1 LNISESAP
9 SLEALTDKNNS
20 HGRFSHRLKANTTT
34 TMKGT
39 TTTSQSARCL
49 ELEVA
54 RPTTRSALSIWADM
68 PLPMAPSPW
77 AKSVRQLNRATSDCK
92 RVKPRTARRGLG
104 SQILLLP
111 YLQRSSLS
119 SCPESQGTTL
129 QLASTTELTS
139 TVMTLCIRIVTF
151 ETKQFQE

>member
-1 LNISESAP
+1 
-9 SLEALTDKNNS
+9 LEALTDKNNS

-39 TTTSQSARCL
+39 TTTPQSARCL
-49 ELEVA
+49 EHEVA
-54 RPTTRSALSIWADM
+54 RRTTRSALSIWADM

-77 AKSVRQLNRATSDCK
+77 AKSVRRLNRATPDYK

-111 YLQRSSLS
+111 HLQRSSLS
-119 SCPESQGTTL
+119 SCPEPQGLTL
-129 QLASTTELTS
+129 QLASTTASTS
-139 TVMTLCIRIVTF
+139 AVVTLCIPIIFFVTIAK
-151 ETKQFQE
+151 TTLKRWC